1 MIYIVA
7 VEYHEPEYKKTV
19 DSISSVDVPV
29 VFIDRNGTGSLA
41 EAYNKGFK
49 QIKEP
54 CEYVWFVSNISF
66 GRGVLKSLLEAIGD
80 YAAIQPS
87 YMSDHISLQPGKG
100 IEEVPFVEFTCPL
113 VRYDVFEKF
122 PLDENMPYWGHDLDW
137 GHRIRE
143 AGFKLA
149 CHKEVQIGHTYIRH
163 GMKYRV
169 TRERARLRKESN
181 ASTTKALENKY
192 GKDWKEYLQYR

>member
-7 VEYHEPEYKKTV
+7 VEYYEPEYKNTI

-41 EAYNKGFK
+41 KAYNEGFN
-49 QIKEP
+49 QIKTP

-66 GRGVLKSLLEAIGD
+66 GRSVLKSLVEAIGD

-87 YMSDHISLQPGKG
+87 YMSDHLSLQPGKG
-100 IEEVPFVEFTCPL
+100 VAEVPFVEFTCPL
-113 VRYDVFEKF
+113 IRYDVFKEF

-137 GHRIRE
+137 GYRVRE
-143 AGFKLA
+143 AGHKMA
-149 CHKEVQIGHTYIRH
+149 VHKEVQIGHTYIRH
-163 GMKYRV
+163 GCQYRI
-169 TRERARLRKESN
+169 TRERARLRRESN
-181 ASTTKALENKY
+181 VPTTNELIKKY
-192 GKDWKEYLQYR
+192 GKDWKNILQYQ